1 MTVAAHPKPPPGAT
15 VPIDPVELA
24 RAGMSPTERG
34 RVFNL
39 AELTAE
45 ERRAIEEAL
54 RLVEADEYPP
64 SSRSAVAK
72 HLRHER
78 EAREALAQP
87 KRPR

>member
-1 MTVAAHPKPPPGAT
+1 MTAVAPKPLPGAA
-15 VPIDPVELA
+15 VPPIDPRSLVGTSA
-24 RAGMSPTERG
+24 AERG
-34 RVFNL
+34 QAYGDL
-39 AELTAE
+39 DHGQ
-45 ERRAIEEAL
+45 RRAVEEAL